1 VELMVASGISAI
13 VFAGILSAYLFVG
26 RNLTRLVNTQHQE
39 VESRRTLGRI
49 TQDVSAAVQLTT
61 ATATNLALTK
71 QVSGTTTPV
80 SYSYSSGNG
89 TVTRTDSSGT
99 QTLLN
104 GVTAF
109 AINYYDASG
118 NAVTSGPQSVK
129 SVEVSYTT
137 GAGTSAA
144 GTRALYS
151 TVSPR
156 VLLRNKPAL
165 K

>member
-1 VELMVASGISAI
+1 MASGISAI

-49 TQDVSAAVQLTT
+49 TQDVSAAISLTT
-61 ATATNLALTK
+61 ATATDLALTK
-71 QVSGTTTPV
+71 KTSGAPSNV
-80 SYSYSSGNG
+80 SYSYSSSNR
-89 TVTRTDSSGT
+89 TVTRTESAVT

-109 AINYYDASG
+109 TINYYDASG

-129 SVEVSYTT
+129 SVEVAFTT

-144 GTRALYS
+144 GTQALYS

-156 VLLRNKPAL
+156 LLIRNKTLLP
-165 K
+165 